1 MSRPKRSDRAWELD
15 FLRGVA
21 LILMLTMHLG
31 WDLRYEFG
39 LDTAGFLESNWYY
52 FWIHPLNLVL
62 FVGVAGVCCAFS
74 RNNLKRGL
82 KLLAASLGFNL
93 ATYLATAYMG
103 IDCLI
108 IFNVLHVLTVSL
120 FLYCLITLLEEKA
133 GWRSES
139 VSAVMLLA
147 GLTVILMGPYIGTL
161 TGLEKMWFLYPLG
174 VSVAG
179 VPGQADYLPLF
190 PWLGVFMTGAVA
202 GRTLYKEKKTLFPV
216 ENKIL
221 RGVSAPVEFMGRHSL
236 IIYIVHQPLLYGLC
250 YLFCRLMRS

>member
-1 MSRPKRSDRAWELD
+1 MSKEKRADRAWELD
-15 FLRGVA
+15 FLRGLA

-31 WDLRYEFG
+31 WDLRYEFR
-39 LDTAGFLESNWYY
+39 LDTADFLESNWYY

-82 KLLAASLGFNL
+82 KLLAASLAFNL
-93 ATYLATAYMG
+93 GTFLATKYFG

-108 IFNVLHVLTVSL
+108 IFNVLHVLTVSV
-120 FLYCLITLLEEKA
+120 FLYCLIVFLEEKA
-133 GWRSES
+133 GLKSEA

-161 TGLEKMWFLYPLG
+161 EGLEEMWFLYPLG
-174 VSVAG
+174 VRIG
-179 VPGQADYLPLF
+179 NVPAQADYLPLF
-190 PWLGVFMTGAVA
+190 PWLGVFLAGAVA

-221 RGVSAPVEFMGRHSL
+221 KGICAPVEFMGRHSL

-250 YLFCRLMRS
+250 YLFFG